1 MAKIMIAMMAAMFAL
16 GFWVTNAFAGEQTA
30 MSMGK
35 PSALSSLVGTHV
47 LNPQGE
53 YLGRVSDFVIDAQGH
68 VTFVV
73 ISHGGFLRIGE
84 KEAAVPYGP
93 FFYDRQKRQF
103 VLDMTREKLQRGP
116 EFTKQDL
123 YSEMWA
129 EHVYRYFGQA
139 PYWTEG
145 ELVEKG
151 VKPTEAP
158 LDDFGESFMPYGYMP

>member
-1 MAKIMIAMMAAMFAL
+1 MAKIMTVMMGVFFAL
-16 GFWVTNAFAGEQTA
+16 GFWVTNAFAGEQLA

-35 PSALSSLVGTHV
+35 PSALSSLVGAPV
-47 LNPQGE
+47 LNLQGE

-84 KEAAVPYGP
+84 KDAAVPYGP
-93 FFYDRQKRQF
+93 FSYDRQKRHF
-103 VLDMTREKLQRGP
+103 VLDMTREKMQRGP
-116 EFTKQDL
+116 EFTKQVL
-123 YSEMWA
+123 YSEMWV

>member
-1 MAKIMIAMMAAMFAL
+1 MAKIMTVIMGTVFAL
-16 GFWVTNAFAGEQTA
+16 GFWVTNAFAGEQMA

-35 PSALSSLVGTHV
+35 PSALSSLVGTLV
-47 LNPQGE
+47 LNFQGE

-84 KEAAVPYGP
+84 KDAAVPYGP
-93 FFYDRQKRQF
+93 FSYDRQKRHF

-116 EFTKQDL
+116 EFAKQVL

-158 LDDFGESFMPYGYMP
+158 LEDFGESFMPYGYIP